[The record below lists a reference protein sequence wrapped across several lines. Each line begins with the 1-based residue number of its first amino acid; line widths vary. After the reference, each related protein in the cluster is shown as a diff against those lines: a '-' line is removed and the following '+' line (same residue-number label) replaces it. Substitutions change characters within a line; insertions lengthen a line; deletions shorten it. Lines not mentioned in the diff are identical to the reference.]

1 MMLAVWRRSSG
12 RVPLRIE
19 LDGPADTPTVLCTSV
34 TKLRPF
40 KGRSCTDCA
49 AITVETVDES
59 VWRAGLCAST
69 CTTSVTL
76 PTCNCM
82 SARARSPA
90 ETVRLIDAFLKLGA
104 SPVIVY
110 GPGATRLKM

>member
-1 MMLAVWRRSSG
+1 MIFAVCRRSSG
-12 RVPLRIE
+12 RVPLKME
-19 LDGPADTPTVLCTSV
+19 LDGPANTPTVLCTRV
-34 TKLRPF
+34 TELRPF

-49 AITVETVDES
+49 AITVEMVDES

-90 ETVRLIDAFLKLGA
+90 ETDRLMVAFLKLGD
-104 SPVIVY
+104 SPVTVY
-110 GPGATRLKM
+110 CP